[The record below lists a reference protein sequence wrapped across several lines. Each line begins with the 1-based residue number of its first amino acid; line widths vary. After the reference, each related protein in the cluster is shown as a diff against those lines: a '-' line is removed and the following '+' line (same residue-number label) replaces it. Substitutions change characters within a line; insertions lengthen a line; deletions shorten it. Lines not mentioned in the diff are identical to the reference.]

1 LPRVAIKKVPK
12 KFLMKFTFLLSSSFR
27 QAPYPRAL
35 FSSWGDGDSVVD
47 ELDFRARDSTGNLLG
62 LWINDTVAP
71 TQTAPVPKPATALLA
86 AVAGGLLTFRRKR
99 KDLSIFSP
107 KASPKDGQSARLA

>member
-1 LPRVAIKKVPK
+1 MPLLAKGCDQESAQKIPHEIHIPFNLILPRGT
-12 KFLMKFTFLLSSSFR
+12 LFLLE
-27 QAPYPRAL
+27 
-35 FSSWGDGDSVVD
+35 DGNSVVD
-47 ELDFRARDSTGNLLG
+47 ELDFRAWDSTGNLLD
-62 LWINDTVAP
+62 LWLNDTVAP